1 MAIKNK
7 IVVIGCGRF
16 GSSVANLASERG
28 ENVIVVDPLAS
39 SFERLDDNFSGYKVT
54 GDATDVSLLE
64 EDAYIETAREVAI
77 CTGDDNLNLFLAHHC
92 RHCHRARSRRDWR
105 DSFVRPG
112 FAADGARAQWRQGAQ
127 AACGGVHGFSGC
139 RRPAAG

>member
-7 IVVIGCGRF
+7 IVVIGCGRL
-16 GSSVANLASERG
+16 GSSIADLASERG
-28 ENVIVVDPLAS
+28 ENVIVVDLISS

-77 CTGDDNLNLFLAHHC
+77 CTGDDNVNLFLAHLC
-92 RHCHRARSRRDWR
+92 ASIYQVPEVY
-105 DSFVRPG
+105 VRFDDPDKSALISG
-112 FAADGARAQWRQGAQ
+112 YPNIKAIYPFELSINKFTSLEGDGK
-127 AACGGVHGFSGC
+127 
-139 RRPAAG
+139 

>member
-7 IVVIGCGRF
+7 IVVIGCGRL
-16 GSSVANLASERG
+16 GSSIANLASERG
-28 ENVIVVDPLAS
+28 ENVIVVDSISS

-77 CTGDDNLNLFLAHHC
+77 CTGDDNVNLFLAHVC
-92 RHCHRARSRRDWR
+92 ASIYQVPEVY
-105 DSFVRPG
+105 VRFDDPDKSALISG
-112 FAADGARAQWRQGAQ
+112 YPAIKAIYPFELSINKFASLEGDGK
-127 AACGGVHGFSGC
+127 
-139 RRPAAG
+139 

>member
-7 IVVIGCGRF
+7 IVVIGCGRL
-16 GSSVANLASERG
+16 GSSIANLASERG
-28 ENVIVVDPLAS
+28 ENVFVVDSISS

-77 CTGDDNLNLFLAHHC
+77 CTGDDNVNLFLAHVC
-92 RHCHRARSRRDWR
+92 ASIYQVPEVY
-105 DSFVRPG
+105 VRFDDPDKSALISG
-112 FAADGARAQWRQGAQ
+112 FPSIKAIYPFELSINKFASLEGDGK
-127 AACGGVHGFSGC
+127 
-139 RRPAAG
+139 

>member
-7 IVVIGCGRF
+7 IVVIGCGRL
-16 GSSVANLASERG
+16 GSSIANLASERG
-28 ENVIVVDPLAS
+28 ENVIVVDSISS

-77 CTGDDNLNLFLAHHC
+77 CTGDDNVNLFLAHVC
-92 RHCHRARSRRDWR
+92 ASIYQVPEVY
-105 DSFVRPG
+105 VRFDDPDKSALISG
-112 FAADGARAQWRQGAQ
+112 YPSIKAIYPFELSINKFASLEGDGK
-127 AACGGVHGFSGC
+127 
-139 RRPAAG
+139 

>member
-7 IVVIGCGRF
+7 IVVIGCGRL
-16 GSSVANLASERG
+16 GSSIANLASERG
-28 ENVIVVDPLAS
+28 ENVIVVDSISS

-77 CTGDDNLNLFLAHHC
+77 CTGDDNVNLFLAHVC
-92 RHCHRARSRRDWR
+92 ASIYQVPEVY
-105 DSFVRPG
+105 VRFDDPDKSALISG
-112 FAADGARAQWRQGAQ
+112 YPTIKAIYPFELSINKFTTLEGDGK
-127 AACGGVHGFSGC
+127 
-139 RRPAAG
+139 

>member
-28 ENVIVVDPLAS
+28 ENVIVVDPVSS

-54 GDATDVSLLE
+54 GDATDVSLLKKTP
-64 EDAYIETAREVAI
+64 I
-77 CTGDDNLNLFLAHHC
+77 
-92 RHCHRARSRRDWR
+92 S
-105 DSFVRPG
+105 
-112 FAADGARAQWRQGAQ
+112 
-127 AACGGVHGFSGC
+127 
-139 RRPAAG
+139 RRPAKSRSALATITSIFS

>member
-7 IVVIGCGRF
+7 IVVIGCGRL
-16 GSSVANLASERG
+16 GSSIANLASERG
-28 ENVIVVDPLAS
+28 ENVIVVDSISS

-77 CTGDDNLNLFLAHHC
+77 CTGDDNVNLFLAHVC
-92 RHCHRARSRRDWR
+92 ASIYQVPEVY
-105 DSFVRPG
+105 VRFDDPDKSALISG
-112 FAADGARAQWRQGAQ
+112 FPSIKAIYPFELSINKFASLEGDGK
-127 AACGGVHGFSGC
+127 
-139 RRPAAG
+139 

>member
-7 IVVIGCGRF
+7 IVVIGCGRL
-16 GSSVANLASERG
+16 GSSIADLASERG
-28 ENVIVVDPLAS
+28 ENVIVVDSISS

-77 CTGDDNLNLFLAHHC
+77 CTGDDNVNLFLAHVC
-92 RHCHRARSRRDWR
+92 ATIYQVPEVY
-105 DSFVRPG
+105 VRFDDPDKSALISG
-112 FAADGARAQWRQGAQ
+112 NPHIKAIYPFELSINKFAALEGEGK
-127 AACGGVHGFSGC
+127 
-139 RRPAAG
+139 